1 MRLKVLLQEAGLSA
15 TVEDREVTGVV
26 SDSRRVQIGMVF
38 VALRGLRTDGF
49 AYIAEAVERGAAFVI
64 AERPVQN
71 VPHLV
76 VPDARQALAF
86 LCDAWYGHP
95 ACSLTLV
102 GITGTNGK
110 TSTAEMIYHILRHA
124 GIHCGL
130 IGTVSTVFDG
140 ERISIRAADP
150 LANMTTPEPEELY
163 AQLAKM
169 RDRGAACVVMEVTSH
184 ALALGRVAPLTFQRA
199 LFTNLTAD
207 HLDFH
212 GDMESYYVEKR
223 KLFSQCEVAVIS
235 ALSPF
240 GCRLASEVTV
250 PQIVVSRSSVT
261 VLGQRG
267 ERGTVFRLT
276 VGEVCVDISIAIP
289 GGVFVQNAAL
299 AAATALSL
307 GVETTLV
314 SEALGA
320 FPGVQGRMERVSV
333 PGADISVFLDYA
345 HTPDALERLLQS
357 VRQWRATGARILLL
371 FGCGGDR
378 DRGKRK
384 EMGRI
389 ATRLADLTVL
399 TSDNCRSEEP
409 TAILRDILRGVDK
422 EKAYTV
428 IPDREEAIRFAIRVA
443 RAGDIVLLA
452 GKGHEEYEI
461 RGNKRLP
468 FSEREIA
475 KRALLARKGGEE
487 DAH

>member
-1 MRLKVLLQEAGLSA
+1 M
-15 TVEDREVTGVV
+15 
-26 SDSRRVQIGMVF
+26 
-38 VALRGLRTDGF
+38 
-49 AYIAEAVERGAAFVI
+49 
-64 AERPVQN
+64 
-71 VPHLV
+71 
-76 VPDARQALAF
+76 
-86 LCDAWYGHP
+86 
-95 ACSLTLV
+95 
-102 GITGTNGK
+102 
-110 TSTAEMIYHILRHA
+110 
-124 GIHCGL
+124 
-130 IGTVSTVFDG
+130 
-140 ERISIRAADP
+140 
-150 LANMTTPEPEELY
+150 
-163 AQLAKM
+163 
-169 RDRGAACVVMEVTSH
+169 
-184 ALALGRVAPLTFQRA
+184 
-199 LFTNLTAD
+199 
-207 HLDFH
+207 
-212 GDMESYYVEKR
+212 
-223 KLFSQCEVAVIS
+223 
-235 ALSPF
+235 
-240 GCRLASEVTV
+240 
-250 PQIVVSRSSVT
+250 
-261 VLGQRG
+261 
-267 ERGTVFRLT
+267 
-276 VGEVCVDISIAIP
+276 
-289 GGVFVQNAAL
+289 
-299 AAATALSL
+299 
-307 GVETTLV
+307 
-314 SEALGA
+314 
-320 FPGVQGRMERVSV
+320 
-333 PGADISVFLDYA
+333 FLDYA

>member
-1 MRLKVLLQEAGLSA
+1 MRLRTLLQEAGLP
-15 TVEDREVTGVV
+15 TMVEDREIVGVA
-26 SDSRRVQIGMVF
+26 SDSRRMREGMLF
-38 VALRGLRTDGF
+38 VALRGMRADGF
-49 AYIAEAVERGAAFVI
+49 EHIAEALERGAVFVV
-64 AERPVQN
+64 AERPVPN

-76 VPDARQALAF
+76 VPDARRALAF

-95 ACSLTLV
+95 ARALTLV
-102 GITGTNGK
+102 GVTGTNGK
-110 TSTAEMIYHILRHA
+110 TSTSEMIYYILRCA
-124 GIHCGL
+124 GVCCGV
-130 IGTVSTVFDG
+130 IGTVSTACNG
-140 ERISIRAADP
+140 EELSIRAADP

-163 AQLAKM
+163 AQLAEM

-184 ALALGRVAPLTFQRA
+184 ALALGRVAPLVFQRA
-199 LFTNLTAD
+199 LFTNLTPD

-235 ALSPF
+235 TLSSY
-240 GCRLASEVTV
+240 GSRLASEVTM
-250 PQIVVSRSSVT
+250 PQIVVSRSSIT
-261 VLGQRG
+261 VLENRG
-267 ERGTVFRLT
+267 AQGTSFRLS
-276 VGEVCVDISIAIP
+276 VGEACLDIALSVP
-289 GGVFVQNAAL
+289 GGVFVENAAL

-307 GVETTLV
+307 GAEAPLV
-314 SEALGA
+314 CEALRA
-320 FPGVQGRMERVSV
+320 FPGVRGRMERVV
-333 PGADISVFLDYA
+333 IPGADISVFLDYA
-345 HTPDALERLLQS
+345 HTPDALERLLQG
-357 VRQWRATGARILLL
+357 VRQWRAPDSRILLL

-409 TAILRDILRGVDK
+409 AAILRDILRGIDK

-428 IPDREEAIRFAIRVA
+428 IPDREEAICFAIRAA

-461 RGNKRLP
+461 RGGRRLP
-468 FSEREIA
+468 FSEREIVQ
-475 KRALLARKGGEE
+475 RALLARKEGEE
-487 DAH
+487 DAY